1 MGFEYKNELKELLS
15 EYMEILEDADKT
27 ENRGNGYW
35 ECPFC
40 GSGTKSNQTAA
51 FHINGVNYQCFSCGE
66 RGDIFDLVAHVEKLT
81 SDWKSHYN
89 RTLKIMRPYL
99 DGTRTVKKVS
109 PLTFAE
115 EAHEEAYTNYLEK
128 CHFTVSNTDYF
139 QNRGLSSKSIDRFK
153 LGYDKMKNLVT
164 IPYNLNL
171 KGYVHRILWSS
182 DNKYCKHGSELF
194 NIDALYSKGSEV
206 VFVVEGQIDAI
217 SIEEL
222 GFNAVGLGGV
232 YETEK
237 LIEQLKKKSSSKML
251 IIALDNDK
259 AGKMATGRL
268 IDKLAEE
275 EISNPYIVS
284 SELYGEYKD
293 ANDCLV
299 FDRERFRMALS
310 ALENLVNSA
319 A

>member
-27 ENRGNGYW
+27 ENKGNGYW
-35 ECPFC
+35 DCPFC

-66 RGDIFDLVAHVEKLT
+66 RGDIFDLVAHIEKLS
-81 SDWKSHYN
+81 SDWKFHYN
-89 RTLKIMRPYL
+89 RTLKIMRPFL
-99 DGTRTVKKVS
+99 DGTGTTKRVS
-109 PLTFAE
+109 PLSFLE
-115 EAHEEAYTNYLEK
+115 EVHEEDYTDYLQE
-128 CHFTVSNTDYF
+128 CHSTVSCTDYF
-139 QNRGLSSKSIDRFK
+139 QNRGLSSQTIERFM
-153 LGYDKMKNLVT
+153 LGYDKKKNLVT
-164 IPYNLNL
+164 IPYNPDL
-171 KGYVHRILWSS
+171 KGYVHRILWNS
-182 DNKYCKHGSELF
+182 DNKYCKHGSALF
-194 NIDALYSKGSEV
+194 NIEALYSESSDV

-222 GFNAVGLGGV
+222 GFSAVGLGGI

-237 LIEQLKKKSSSKML
+237 LIEQLKKKPSSKML

-284 SELYGEYKD
+284 SGLYGEYKD
-293 ANDCLV
+293 ANECLIS
-299 FDRERFRMALS
+299 DRSRFRTALS
-310 ALENLVNSA
+310 ALENLVNIA